1 LNKKEDI
8 TLKAKDI
15 CENHLKQNQQCKSQL
30 VENNNVKTL
39 NRTENPY
46 NKYFE
51 FYHHAP
57 LGFFMLNKKGII
69 KDVNI
74 KGAAI
79 LGYHPTNLLN
89 IEFMSF
95 IIRDHRNFFNKKVF
109 NKISIEDE
117 SFKINLKKAK
127 DIICVKIQINQ
138 LLDNQNNLT
147 GYKMIITDTTQQM
160 KVKNELKSKYEYVNS
175 VMKKRTEE
183 LLSANQKLRERIEKN
198 KLSDKKL
205 RANEKR
211 EQTRSEEFAR
221 VLDAV
226 PAAVW
231 ISHDKLGQWITGNQ
245 LSYDYLDISPF
256 DNISKSSK
264 NSQKPVTFKIFKNGR
279 EINTEDMPVQLS
291 SRGNEI
297 KNYEFDFVYPNKP
310 VRHMMGNAT
319 PLYDENKNPRGSVS
333 VFIDVTTNKEA
344 EIKMT
349 KLVKELGR
357 SNKEL
362 EQFAYVTSHDLKE
375 PLRMVSSF
383 TQLLEKRYRGKF
395 DQDADKFIKYII
407 DGTNRM
413 GRLLDDILEYSRI
426 KTESETFEHVNL
438 EEIVDVTIRNLK
450 LAMMESKIK
459 IECEPL
465 PVVNANRSQMLQLFQ
480 NLISNAIKF
489 KCNKS
494 PYIHISAHKK
504 VDKYIFIVKDNGI
517 GIDPKYQEQI
527 FKIFK
532 RLHTMEEYP
541 GTGIGLSITKKI
553 VQYHGGSIWVKSEP
567 GKGSEFYFSLPCN
580 KS

>member
-1 LNKKEDI
+1 MNKKEDI
-8 TLKAKDI
+8 TLTAKDI

-79 LGYHPTNLLN
+79 LGYHHTNLLN
-89 IEFMSF
+89 IDFMSF

-160 KVKNELKSKYEYVNS
+160 KVENELKSKYEYVNS

-344 EIKMT
+344 EIKMK
-349 KLVKELGR
+349 KLVKEL
-357 SNKEL
+357 
-362 EQFAYVTSHDLKE
+362 
-375 PLRMVSSF
+375 
-383 TQLLEKRYRGKF
+383 
-395 DQDADKFIKYII
+395 
-407 DGTNRM
+407 
-413 GRLLDDILEYSRI
+413 
-426 KTESETFEHVNL
+426 
-438 EEIVDVTIRNLK
+438 
-450 LAMMESKIK
+450 
-459 IECEPL
+459 
-465 PVVNANRSQMLQLFQ
+465 
-480 NLISNAIKF
+480 
-489 KCNKS
+489 
-494 PYIHISAHKK
+494 
-504 VDKYIFIVKDNGI
+504 
-517 GIDPKYQEQI
+517 
-527 FKIFK
+527 
-532 RLHTMEEYP
+532 
-541 GTGIGLSITKKI
+541 
-553 VQYHGGSIWVKSEP
+553 
-567 GKGSEFYFSLPCN
+567 
-580 KS
+580 